1 MTLGERIQYYRKCSG
16 FSQESLAERLGVS
29 RQAVSKWET
38 DESTPDA
45 LRVIQLAEAFGI
57 STDTLLLGRE
67 DPAPDMNPEPPAAP
81 ASSAPEWVEHL
92 PRHLASLFRR
102 KGYLAGYIIAAYGA
116 VLLVMTRIMHYIFRQ
131 MMYPFSLQQMGF
143 DIPNAAFGIT
153 AIDRLPLTFCNIFSI
168 IGLVIMVGGIALA
181 LIWKKKAQ

>member
-45 LRVIQLAEAFGI
+45 LRIIRLAEAFGI

-81 ASSAPEWVEHL
+81 ASSTPEWVEHL

-102 KGYLAGYIIAAYGA
+102 KGYIAGYILAAYGA
-116 VLLVMTRIMHYIFRQ
+116 VLLVMTRIAHYIFRQ

-153 AIDRLPLTFCNIFSI
+153 AIERLPLTFCNIFSI

-181 LIWKKKAQ
+181 LIWKKKSQ